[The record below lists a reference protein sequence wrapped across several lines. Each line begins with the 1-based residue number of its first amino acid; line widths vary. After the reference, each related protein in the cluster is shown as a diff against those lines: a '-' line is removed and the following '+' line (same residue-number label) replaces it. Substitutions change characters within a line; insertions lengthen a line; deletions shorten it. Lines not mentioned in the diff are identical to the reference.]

1 MIDDPRRRHRLRVG
15 SCRPCRARDR
25 SRRLGG
31 HAVRQPTRRQ
41 VAALADRMT
50 GAWRARNADPETAAG
65 SLDAD
70 LERRLRTLD
79 ARMEHLEAALEG
91 LQDALYRQAI
101 REDENRAEVR
111 DRTDPER
118 IARELS
124 ADARRRG
131 L

>member
-1 MIDDPRRRHRLRVG
+1 MNRV
-15 SCRPCRARDR
+15 SALAWAYRRARP

-31 HAVRQPTRRQ
+31 HTVRQPTRAQ
-41 VAALADRMT
+41 VAALADRIT
-50 GAWRARNADPETAAG
+50 GAWRARRPDRAPARG
-65 SLDAD
+65 PLDAEV
-70 LERRLRTLD
+70 ERRLQALD

-91 LQDALYRQAI
+91 LQDAVYREAQ
-101 REDENRAEVR
+101 RGDETRADLQR
-111 DRTDPER
+111 RTDPDR